1 MAEEPDL
8 VVSAGFSDAQLV
20 READKVVAFYKRKG
34 EEAQK
39 AFVDA
44 QGRVTNTQAAK
55 AHMRELDNL
64 SKAYDPAYRAARQYE
79 AEVKRLDRA
88 LDLGAINQKQ
98 YTAEVERAA
107 RQMRDAGNAAEEL
120 RRKGVQGGTGWN
132 NVGLQIGDVAVQMG
146 AGTSAAQALGQQLPQ
161 LLSGFGTLGIM
172 MGTASA
178 IAIPLGSALLKVAMD
193 TETLDDKLESLEKT
207 TGAYVDAVEAAG
219 TPLDELRKKYGD
231 LADEIQ
237 RVNDVT
243 ALVSGAQAKIDLLGT
258 ANKLGQILIPKT
270 SGDASIAGFG
280 AAAGVEVNPAQSGFD
295 RLTDIMQ
302 AYKVTREEAERLQ
315 MAFNRLASSNSQ
327 DAVIKDAQNLQ
338 AILIEVAGS
347 AEEAGQR
354 FPVAMNAARDLIQ
367 SAADQIAAADRAHR
381 EAQQDLLDTY
391 DANTQK
397 LKKLANDRAAAEKM
411 LAEAV
416 KDGNQERIASS
427 KEVLRQIDR
436 ELDKTRQLARESD
449 AAYQKMARGYK
460 EYADS
465 RRAGQAWAQSASGF
479 EAEYVASRAR
489 GSGSEDEEL
498 VRAVTALSEQ
508 MGIAAKDLLAVMS
521 FETGG
526 KLRPNVIGPT
536 TSQGQHFGLIQ
547 FGDKGAGPR
556 YGVTPDSSITEQV
569 VAAGRYL
576 QDAGVKAGDSLAN
589 IYAAVLAGDARKV
602 FASDLAAGGVVGN
615 VTEAT
620 GGDQFE
626 VHKARAEGLL
636 AAYGSVEDAAKK
648 SHAEEKKRLQDEIR
662 ERERLAKRVKE
673 YGEDLSKNLLSEQKQ
688 AELAKQQADQIAA
701 IKASDLGAKEQATAI
716 AAVNAEIEKQR
727 LVYTLLEEAKRRQV
741 DLDAMLTDGTMTYRQ
756 AIEALGEQKRQ
767 QIIVDEQRAQAE
779 QKAAE
784 RAEFAA
790 QAQETLKDGLLD
802 AIVAG
807 ESFADVLANVAQ
819 MLARAALQA
828 ALFGEGPFASGG
840 SGGGLLG
847 SLFGAFGFGGQQVTG
862 NDALSNA
869 LRGISGFRA
878 NGGSVQSGK
887 VYGVGEQGPELF
899 VPSVSGAI
907 LNVAQA
913 QAALRGGQS
922 GGSFSFNPT
931 INVGGNVT
939 QDDIARIHQVMD
951 VERKNFIQN
960 VRRAQ
965 AEIGQRYS

>member
-1 MAEEPDL
+1 MAGEDL
-8 VVSAGFSDAQLV
+8 LINAGFSASKLAKSAQEV
-20 READKVVAFYKRKG
+20 IATAKRTG
-34 EEAQK
+34 EQAQK
-39 AFVDA
+39 VFNDA
-44 QGRVTNTQAAK
+44 TSRVTNTEAAR
-55 AHMRELDNL
+55 AQVRGLERLAQ
-64 SKAYDPAYRAARQYE
+64 AYDPVYRAEVRYKKSLDDLNKLLSSGKYTQDQY
-79 AEVKRLDRA
+79 
-88 LDLGAINQKQ
+88 
-98 YTAEVERAA
+98 
-107 RQMRDAGNAAEEL
+107 NAALKRSEDQLRKAGDAAQEL
-120 RRKGVQGGTGWN
+120 GRKGVQGGTGWN

-178 IAIPLGSALLKVAMD
+178 IAIPLGSALLKVALD

-207 TGAYVDAVEAAG
+207 TDAYMDAVDAQA
-219 TPLDELRKKYGD
+219 TPLEQLRIQYGD

-237 RVNDVT
+237 RANDAT
-243 ALVSGAQAKIDLLGT
+243 ASLAQFSARRDLIGSANKFGSTSFGASGWWSNVVGAAQQEAGAQESEVERLARIYKIS
-258 ANKLGQILIPKT
+258 AEQ
-270 SGDASIAGFG
+270 
-280 AAAGVEVNPAQSGFD
+280 
-295 RLTDIMQ
+295 
-302 AYKVTREEAERLQ
+302 AERLQ
-315 MAFNRLASSNSQ
+315 MARRRLETSNSEAAVAR
-327 DAVIKDAQNLQ
+327 DAENLRDVLLDIAGNADDA
-338 AILIEVAGS
+338 A
-347 AEEAGQR
+347 QR
-354 FPVAMNAARDLIQ
+354 FPEELAKTDILIRT
-367 SAADQIAAADRAHR
+367 AADQIAAADRAHR

-391 DANTQK
+391 DANTQN
-397 LKKLANDRAAAEKM
+397 LKKLAEERS
-411 LAEAV
+411 LAEDMLTQAV

-636 AAYGSVEDAAKK
+636 AAYGSVEDAAKE
-648 SHAEEKKRLQDEIR
+648 SYAEEKKRLQDEIR
-662 ERERLAKRVKE
+662 ERERLAKQVKE
-673 YGEDLSKNLLSEQKQ
+673 YGDQLSRNLLSEQKQ

-756 AIEALGEQKRQ
+756 AIESLGEQKRQ

-784 RAEFAA
+784 RIEFAA
-790 QAQETLKDGLLD
+790 QVQQDFKDGLLD

-828 ALFGEGPFASGG
+828 ALFNEGPFASGG

-847 SLFGAFGFGGQQVTG
+847 SLFGAFGFGGQRVTG
-862 NDALSNA
+862 GDALSNA

-939 QDDIARIHQVMD
+939 QDDIARIHQVME

-965 AEIGQRYS
+965 AEIGQRYN

>member
-1 MAEEPDL
+1 MADEDL
-8 VVSAGFSDAQLV
+8 LINAGFSASKLAKSAQEV
-20 READKVVAFYKRKG
+20 IATAKRTG
-34 EEAQK
+34 EQAQK
-39 AFVDA
+39 VFNDA
-44 QGRVTNTQAAK
+44 TSRVTNTEAAR
-55 AHMRELDNL
+55 ANTRALERMAQ
-64 SKAYDPAYRAARQYE
+64 AYDPVYRAEVRHKKSLDDLNKLLSSGKYTQDQY
-79 AEVKRLDRA
+79 
-88 LDLGAINQKQ
+88 
-98 YTAEVERAA
+98 
-107 RQMRDAGNAAEEL
+107 NAALKRSEDQL
-120 RRKGVQGGTGWN
+120 RKASDGVQEATRKMGSGWQN
-132 NVGLQIGDVAVQMG
+132 LGFQVGDFATQVG
-146 AGTSAAQALGQQLPQ
+146 AGTSAVQAAGQQLPQ
-161 LLSGFGTLGIM
+161 LLGGLGT
-172 MGTASA
+172 MGALMGAGAA
-178 IAIPLGSALLKVAMD
+178 IAIPLGAALLKVAMD

-207 TGAYVDAVEAAG
+207 TNAYLDAVDAQA
-219 TPLDELRKKYGD
+219 TPLEQLRVQYGD

-237 RVNDVT
+237 RANDAT
-243 ALVSGAQAKIDLLGT
+243 ASLAQFSARRDLIGSANKFGSTSFGASGWWSNVVGAAQQEAGAQE
-258 ANKLGQILIPKT
+258 
-270 SGDASIAGFG
+270 SE
-280 AAAGVEVNPAQSGFD
+280 VE
-295 RLTDIMQ
+295 RLARVYRISAEQ
-302 AYKVTREEAERLQ
+302 AERLQ
-315 MAFNRLASSNSQ
+315 MARRRLETSNSEA
-327 DAVIKDAQNLQ
+327 AVAKDAENLRDVLLD
-338 AILIEVAGS
+338 IAGN
-347 AEEAGQR
+347 ADDAAQR
-354 FPVAMNAARDLIQ
+354 FPEELAKTDILIRA
-367 SAADQIAAADRAHR
+367 AADQIAAADRAHR
-381 EAQQDLLDTY
+381 QAQQDLLDTY

-397 LKKLANDRAAAEKM
+397 LKKLANDRATAEEM

-636 AAYGSVEDAAKK
+636 AAYGSVEDAAKE
-648 SHAEEKKRLQDEIR
+648 SYAEGKKRLQDEIR
-662 ERERLAKRVKE
+662 ERERLAKQVKE
-673 YGEDLSKNLLSEQKQ
+673 YGDQLSRNLLSEQKQ

-701 IKASDLGAKEQATAI
+701 IKASDLGEKDQATAI

-727 LVYTLLEEAKRRQV
+727 LIYTLLEEAKRRQV

-784 RAEFAA
+784 RVEFAA
-790 QAQETLKDGLLD
+790 QVQQDFKDGLLD

-807 ESFADVLANVAQ
+807 ENFADVLANVAQ

-828 ALFGEGPFASGG
+828 ALFNEGPFAAGG

-847 SLFGAFGFGGQQVTG
+847 GFISNIGGWITG
-862 NDALSNA
+862 RRA
-869 LRGISGFRA
+869 SG
-878 NGGSVQSGK
+878 GGVQAGSAYL
-887 VYGVGEQGPELF
+887 VNENTPNSEVF

-913 QAALRGGQS
+913 QAALRSGQA
-922 GGSFSFNPT
+922 GGSSTTFAPQIT
-931 INVGGNVT
+931 IGGSVT
-939 QDDIARIHQVMD
+939 QGDIDRVMIAMRGLRNEVPAIMDNHQ
-951 VERKNFIQN
+951 K
-960 VRRAQ
+960 RR
-965 AEIGQRYS
+965 G